1 MTHPTIRKNDS
12 VSFIKSVK
20 FFLSARILFH
30 LHLDP
35 NCNFAELLL
44 RVAQISNDIKRH
56 VHVEQSTIFYQKNI
70 LNRTVLFPV
79 LFHFGNAVSKQSLFD
94 LSLTIDHNE
103 DLNTIQCDIETSSH
117 VFDQTTTEQLS
128 QRFHLLSQQLLSLD
142 HRQQPIYTFSIILP
156 DEHKLLG
163 QFHHR
168 SDEISIQQSTTTIP
182 QLFLDQVMKHPDK
195 FAVTLDHVSLT
206 YSELLTRVKQLCYGL
221 KTKYDVEIG
230 DIICQCMDRSID
242 MIVGILGIMMVGG
255 IYVPLNPSD
264 VSVRLQS
271 FIDQIKPK
279 LILVNAPSMKQ
290 EVDARIVNLNEI
302 VKDDDDGNKEDILDV
317 SSIQSDSISH
327 IIFTS
332 GSTGVPKGVEIRHRN
347 FVSYMRTHEF
357 DENDVILQLA
367 SCSFDVHIDEIV
379 SSLCRGAHLVL
390 LRSGGHLDFDYL
402 TKVIFDR
409 RVTFIAPVPSWID
422 ALCQYLGKNAYANQ
436 RLKSVRWW
444 FIGGEQLF
452 SSTIQQLLP
461 FVHSQCH
468 VLNTYGPAEITETA
482 TSYRVPC
489 DRLSQ
494 MISIPIGHPLRGYHI
509 YLLDQYQQ
517 PVMPNQQGEIVIGG
531 K

>member
-1 MTHPTIRKNDS
+1 MTHPIIRKNDS
-12 VSFIKSVK
+12 ISFINSVN
-20 FFLSARILFH
+20 FFPLRILFH

-35 NCNFAELLL
+35 NWNFAELLL
-44 RVAQISNDIKRH
+44 QIAQISNDQERH
-56 VHVEQSTIFYQKNI
+56 VHVEQSATYYHKSI

-79 LFHFGNAVSKQSLFD
+79 LFDFGNALSKRSLFD

-103 DLNTIQCDIETSSH
+103 YLNTIQCHIDTSSH
-117 VFDQTTTEQLS
+117 LFDQTTTEQLS
-128 QRFHLLSQQLLSLD
+128 QRFHLLTQQLLSSD
-142 HRQQPIYTFSIILP
+142 HHQQPIYAFSIILP
-156 DEHKLLG
+156 DEHMLLER
-163 QFHHR
+163 FYPR
-168 SDEISIQQSTTTIP
+168 TDEISIRQSTTTIP
-182 QLFLDQVMKHPDK
+182 QLFLEQVMKHSDK
-195 FAVTLDHVSLT
+195 LAVTLDDVSLT
-206 YSELLTRVKQLCYGL
+206 YSELLTRVKQLAFGL
-221 KTKYDVEIG
+221 KSKHDIEIG

-242 MIVGILGIMMVGG
+242 MIVGILAIMMAGG

-264 VSVRLQS
+264 ASVRLQS
-271 FIDQIKPK
+271 CIDQIKPK
-279 LILVNAPSMKQ
+279 LVLTNTRSTKQKVNARF
-290 EVDARIVNLNEI
+290 VDLNEI
-302 VKDDDDGNKEDILDV
+302 VQDDDKEDVFDV
-317 SSIQSDSISH
+317 SAIQSDSLSH

-332 GSTGVPKGVEIRHRN
+332 GSTGVPKGVAIRHRN
-347 FVSYMRTHEF
+347 FVSYMRTHQF
-357 DENDVILQLA
+357 DETDVILQLA

-390 LRSGGHLDFDYL
+390 VRSGSHLDFDYL

-422 ALCQYLGKNAYANQ
+422 ALCQYLSKNTYANQ

-461 FVHSQCH
+461 FVHAQCH
-468 VLNTYGPAEITETA
+468 LLNTYGPAEITETA

-494 MISIPIGHPLRGYHI
+494 MISIPIGYPLSGYHV